1 MMGSSVG
8 LFLASLL
15 SQGILMHIAKGT
27 SSSQPPQTIPVR
39 ETEARD
45 LVLPR
50 VMQKGAAGKKSVMT
64 HAEISQN
71 QAFIAVPDAGAT
83 LAVTAS

>member
-1 MMGSSVG
+1 MTGSSVG

-27 SSSQPPQTIPVR
+27 SSSRPPQTIPVR
-39 ETEARD
+39 ETEAQD

-50 VMQKGAAGKKSVMT
+50 AMQKGAAGKKSFMT
-64 HAEISQN
+64 HAEISWN

>member
-1 MMGSSVG
+1 MTGSNVG
-8 LFLASLL
+8 LFLASPL
-15 SQGILMHIAKGT
+15 SQGIPMHVAKGV

-45 LVLPR
+45 LVLPK
-50 VMQKGAAGKKSVMT
+50 VMQKGAAGKKPPVT
-64 HAEISQN
+64 HSEISWN
-71 QAFIAVPDAGAT
+71 QAFVAVPDAGAT